1 DTALLHLER
10 GVRYEDSLIYQE
22 PSDWHSP
29 VRHALGAVLFKAG
42 RADEAEAVYWQ
53 DLKINAENGWSLYGL
68 MLALEAQGKKD
79 DAALVRKRFE
89 KVWKDADITLSPVRT
104 GTQ

>member
-1 DTALLHLER
+1 MRQD
-10 GVRYEDSLIYQE
+10 
-22 PSDWHSP
+22 
-29 VRHALGAVLFKAG
+29 LGAVLLKAG

-53 DLKINAENGWSLYGL
+53 DLKINVENGWSLHGL

-79 DAALVRKRFE
+79 DAALIRKRFE
-89 KVWKDADITLSPVRT
+89 KVWKDADYQLSPSRT